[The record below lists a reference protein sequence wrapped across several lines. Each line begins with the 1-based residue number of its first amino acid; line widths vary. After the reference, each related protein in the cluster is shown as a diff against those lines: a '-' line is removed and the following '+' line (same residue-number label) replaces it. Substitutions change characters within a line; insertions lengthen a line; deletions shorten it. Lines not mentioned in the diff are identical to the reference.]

1 VHPLAIRAM
10 EEIGLDI
17 SDHQSKHLDEFLE
30 EEVETVITVCGNA
43 DQVCP
48 LFPGQ
53 INRHHWGFDDPAHA
67 TGTEEEQMAV
77 FRRVRDE
84 IKRVFD
90 AYAAGRLDEAK
101 RV

>member
-1 VHPLAIRAM
+1 M